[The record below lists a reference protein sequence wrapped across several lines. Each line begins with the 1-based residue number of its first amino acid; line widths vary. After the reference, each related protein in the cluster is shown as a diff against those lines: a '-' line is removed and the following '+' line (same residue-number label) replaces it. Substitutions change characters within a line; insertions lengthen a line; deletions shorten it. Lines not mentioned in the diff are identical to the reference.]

1 LDALI
6 DSQFNNA
13 QKFIESAVQE
23 AKKNIADISYTF
35 TQNLQAI
42 QLQTIQTFKE
52 EVLTVTKSLNAE
64 VKTQFKEIQ
73 ILGSSQEFSALARA
87 ASGDNSVN
95 FEKLKHAGIRTINII
110 ISRLDNEDNN
120 NSSNREAKESLEHA
134 RISLQSI
141 SS

>member
-1 LDALI
+1 MDALI

-13 QKFIESAVQE
+13 QKFMESVGQE

-35 TQNLQAI
+35 TQNLQTI
-42 QLQTIQTFKE
+42 QIQTFQTIKE

-95 FEKLKHAGIRTINII
+95 FQELKQAGIRTLNII
-110 ISRLDNEDNN
+110 ISKLDDENN
-120 NSSNREAKESLEHA
+120 NSNREAKESLEHA